1 MNALASNQNK
11 KMMAKGAHGH
21 TDDFDA
27 PDLAQPDNSSGAAAQ
42 YDDDGIPIIG
52 NGPSQRNMNGDD
64 ANLDQA

>member
-27 PDLAQPDNSSGAAAQ
+27 PDLALPDNSSGAAAQ

-52 NGPSQRNMNGDD
+52 NGPS
-64 ANLDQA
+64 